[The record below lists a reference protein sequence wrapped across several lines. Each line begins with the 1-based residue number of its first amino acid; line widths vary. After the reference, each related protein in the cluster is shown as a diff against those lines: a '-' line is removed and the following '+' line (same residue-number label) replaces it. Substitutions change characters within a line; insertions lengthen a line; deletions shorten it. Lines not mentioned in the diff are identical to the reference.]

1 MFLKLDLRYGYHQIR
16 MNEQDIEKTAFK
28 THEGHYEYLVMSFG
42 LTNASST
49 FQALMNEVF
58 RPYLRKL
65 VLVFFDDILKY
76 KKNLE
81 EHAGHLRVVL
91 QSAGR

>member
-49 FQALMNEVF
+49 FQALMNKVF

-76 KKNLE
+76 KKNFE